1 MGFTWTEDPLLAGYD
16 IKTVHI
22 NELRDAADW
31 LDDNC
36 PCLANNSTDNDPVN
50 TSVNGSDNG
59 TYNNDEHTVYDGADD
74 GSDNAT
80 NYGADDGTENST
92 YESTNDVGDDGSNN
106 VTAQYAEFGTNNAP
120 DNTDYNNS
128 FDAAVLTDDHGTYE
142 GVHDGTY
149 NNPN

>member
-1 MGFTWTEDPLLAGYD
+1 MGFTWTEDPLLSGYN
-16 IKTVHI
+16 IKAVHV
-22 NELRDAADW
+22 NELRDALDW

-36 PCLANNSTDNDPVN
+36 PCLSNNSTDNNPVN
-50 TSVNGSDNG
+50 ITVNGTDNG
-59 TYNNDEHTVYDGADD
+59 TYNNDEHATYDGTDD

-80 NYGADDGTENST
+80 NYGSDDGTENTT

-106 VTAQYAEFGTNNAP
+106 VTAQYAEFTTNNAP
-120 DNTDYNNS
+120 DHTDYNNS
-128 FDAAVLTDDHGTYE
+128 FDAAVLNDDHRTYE